1 MIAGSN
7 RLFEHDGKSY
17 HLQAE
22 DLGKDSGVFEIRV
35 YDGGTV
41 VWQKRVSYGELA
53 GQGLERAEL
62 EAALRSKME
71 KTMLTVEAAI
81 AKGKIV

>member
-7 RLFEHDGKSY
+7 TIFEHEGKSY

-22 DLGKDSGVFEIRV
+22 DLGEQAEVFEVRV

-41 VWQKRVSYGELA
+41 VWQKRVSYGDLA
-53 GQGLERAEL
+53 ARGLERPEF

-71 KTMLTVEAAI
+71 KTLLTVRAAI
-81 AKGKIV
+81 LKGKLG